1 MSTENLPQSPEQSP
15 EQPPRK
21 PRVAVVFGGRSSEHG
36 ISVVTAGAV
45 LGAIDRTKYDVLPI
59 GITRDGRWALT
70 ADEPERMAITDRRTP
85 DVDELAESTEGGVVL
100 PVDPANR
107 EVVYSE
113 PGSVP
118 KALGEVD
125 VVFPVLHGPY
135 GEDGTLQGLLE
146 LSGVPY
152 VGSGVLASAVGQDKE
167 YMKAVFTSYGLKVG
181 PYVVIRPREWEQ
193 DRSGARAKIVDFAG
207 EHGWPLFVKPARA
220 GSSIGITKVDDLAG
234 LDEAIEE
241 ARRHDPKILVEA
253 ALRGREIE
261 CGVLEFEDGP
271 RASVPAEIPPPSEH
285 AYYDFEAKYIDST
298 PGIVPAPLT
307 DEQTAEVRRLA
318 VEAFDAAS
326 CEGLVRADFF
336 LTEDDEFVINEI
348 NTMPGFTPISMYP
361 QMWQA
366 TGVGYPGGG
375 AGRARAPRRR
385 PGGLRCRSR
394 PRPPRRR
401 PPRGPPSRSMISGF
415 PSPPPAG
422 GSVRS
427 AFRHN
432 SVTDAP
438 GPGSAGTAADSPSSA
453 EGQPATEIDRRDRAG
468 EGLEMN
474 DRTGQG
480 AGDAVHLLD
489 LGDHHATQ
497 LVDGVGLGADDDVI
511 GSCHVLGLDHSR
523 DLADRLGDGRR
534 LADLRLDQDVRLYH
548 GTSRAATRIMWGKG
562 TPRYRVAA
570 PRGETRGGR
579 AVRAGVPR

>member
-1 MSTENLPQSPEQSP
+1 MSTENLPQNPEQSP
-15 EQPPRK
+15 RRPPRK

-45 LGAIDRTKYDVLPI
+45 LAAIDRTRYDVLPI

-70 ADEPERMAITDRRTP
+70 ADEPERMAITERRTP
-85 DVDELAESTEGGVVL
+85 DVEELAESTEGGVLL

-152 VGSGVLASAVGQDKE
+152 VGAGVLASAVGQDKE

-181 PYVVIRPREWEQ
+181 PYAVIRPREWEQ
-193 DRSGARAKIVDFAG
+193 DRSGARKKIVDFAG

-298 PGIVPAPLT
+298 PGIVPAPLLRGAGARGLLPHRGRRVR
-307 DEQTAEVRRLA
+307 DQRDQHHARLHADLHVPADVAGERSELPGAGGPAGPGGAAAAHRTALTLSCRDHREGDSLGGRLLA
-318 VEAFDAAS
+318 V
-326 CEGLVRADFF
+326 
-336 LTEDDEFVINEI
+336 
-348 NTMPGFTPISMYP
+348 
-361 QMWQA
+361 
-366 TGVGYPGGG
+366 
-375 AGRARAPRRR
+375 
-385 PGGLRCRSR
+385 
-394 PRPPRRR
+394 
-401 PPRGPPSRSMISGF
+401 
-415 PSPPPAG
+415 
-422 GSVRS
+422 
-427 AFRHN
+427 
-432 SVTDAP
+432 
-438 GPGSAGTAADSPSSA
+438 
-453 EGQPATEIDRRDRAG
+453 
-468 EGLEMN
+468 
-474 DRTGQG
+474 
-480 AGDAVHLLD
+480 
-489 LGDHHATQ
+489 
-497 LVDGVGLGADDDVI
+497 
-511 GSCHVLGLDHSR
+511 
-523 DLADRLGDGRR
+523 
-534 LADLRLDQDVRLYH
+534 
-548 GTSRAATRIMWGKG
+548 
-562 TPRYRVAA
+562 
-570 PRGETRGGR
+570 
-579 AVRAGVPR
+579 